1 MKQILENPVVQNAL
15 VWIVNTLLTMLLAK
29 YAGAGKVWTIVKIV
43 VGLLE
48 RVEPKQLP
56 EAPK

>member
-1 MKQILENPVVQNAL
+1 MKEVLANPVVQNAI
-15 VWIVNTLLTMLLAK
+15 VWIVNTLLTMLLTK
-29 YAGAGKVWTIVKIV
+29 YAGAGKVWAAIKLV

-48 RVEPKQLP
+48 KVEPKQLP